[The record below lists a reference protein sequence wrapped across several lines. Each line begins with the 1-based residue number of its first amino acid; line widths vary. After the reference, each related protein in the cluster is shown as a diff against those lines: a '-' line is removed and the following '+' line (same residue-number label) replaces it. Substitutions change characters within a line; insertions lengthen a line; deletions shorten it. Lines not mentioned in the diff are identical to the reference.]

1 MRRLSITVGMA
12 ALLALTAFSTAYAGK
27 PSPAPNPQSTFGAT
41 WASLAVCQDTSYA
54 TPCSATAVASWQN
67 ARTVRAALFEFD
79 CDNNS
84 AGNCILAQPGSVTLS
99 VPSSSN
105 GSTAVAFTWRDDCAN
120 PGYSFRVTFL
130 DSRGRTVDEESSP
143 YIRNPFCAP

>member
-1 MRRLSITVGMA
+1 MRRLSIAVAMA
-12 ALLALTAFSTAYAGK
+12 AVLALTAFSTAYAGK

-41 WASLAVCQDTSYA
+41 WASQAVCTGVSYA
-54 TPCSATAVASWQN
+54 TPCSATAVATWQN

-79 CDNNS
+79 CQADS
-84 AGNCILAQPGSVTLS
+84 TGVCSGAQPTSVTLS

-105 GSTAVAFTWRDDCAN
+105 GSTAVAFTWPDDCAT

-143 YIRNPFCAP
+143 YIRNPYCAP